1 MVMVAIAGAPACLEL
16 NPTYVDDDAS
26 TGEAP
31 SSSSTD
37 ATESAEGEGSSSSGE
52 PVDCSPDTFDPNSFD
67 EPADM
72 GSTNITGLRLEG
84 VDDEDWY
91 KSFLDPPMPAEVFA
105 RTGTADVRVC
115 FFPECEGGASSD
127 ITKCSD
133 EASESPGGLKG
144 CCSPEAVGL
153 EYDCGGALP
162 ITVHVLVDGGGDT
175 CPAYDLEIGFQEP
188 Q

>member
-1 MVMVAIAGAPACLEL
+1 MVAIAGAPACLEL

-26 TGEAP
+26 TGEVE
-31 SSSSTD
+31 SSSSTIVPGS
-37 ATESAEGEGSSSSGE
+37 ESSAGASSSSSGE
-52 PVDCSPDTFDPNSFD
+52 PVDCSPDMFDPNSFD

-72 GSTNITGLRLEG
+72 GSTNIPGLRLEG

-91 KSFLDPPMPAEVFA
+91 KSFLEPTMPTEVFA
-105 RTGTADVRVC
+105 RTGTGEVRVC
-115 FFPECEGGASSD
+115 FFPECDGGASSD

-144 CCSPEAVGL
+144 CCSPDAVGL
-153 EYDCGGALP
+153 EYDCGGSLP
-162 ITVHVLVDGGGDT
+162 ITVHVRVDGGGDR
-175 CPAYDLEIGFQEP
+175 CPVYDLEIGFQG